1 MVSKAYKINQQSGL
15 LFVIVGHNK
24 NFYPMKNYLTQI
36 FIFFIMLTTLTGCE
50 IVGGI
55 FEAGVWVGV
64 ILVVLVIAAVIWLI
78 KKIL

>member
-1 MVSKAYKINQQSGL
+1 
-15 LFVIVGHNK
+15 
-24 NFYPMKNYLTQI
+24 MKNYLTQI